1 LDLHGF
7 VYRFSYWAIPTLLA
21 ITLRE
26 VAHGWVARCHGDHTA
41 ELLGR
46 LNLNPLRHI
55 DPIGTVIVP
64 ALFLALELPIFG
76 WAKPVPVAL
85 TALQNPRR
93 AAVLTALAGP
103 AANVVMAL
111 FWCAVMGT
119 IIRVTHP
126 GTVEKWV
133 LLMSYAGIL
142 SNASLAIVYL
152 LPIPP
157 LDGWRVMSAFLPAR
171 WNQGAEKFA
180 PAGMFIVVG
189 LSVFKMFSWLLI
201 PTYGVAGQVISVLS
215 ARPAA

>member
-7 VYRFSYWAIPTLLA
+7 VYRFSYWAIPTLFA

-26 VAHGWVARCHGDHTA
+26 VAHGWVARCYGDRSA

-64 ALFLALELPIFG
+64 ALLLALELPIFG

-85 TALQNPRR
+85 SALPNPRR
-93 AAVLTALAGP
+93 TAVLTALAGP
-103 AANVVMAL
+103 TANVVMAL

-119 IIRVTHP
+119 IIRAAHP

-142 SNASLAIVYL
+142 ANASLAIVYL

-157 LDGWRVMSAFLPAR
+157 LDGWRVLSAFLPAR

-180 PAGMFIVVG
+180 PAGMFIVVS
-189 LSVFKMFSWLLI
+189 LSVFKMFGWLLI
-201 PTYGVAGQVISVLS
+201 PTYGVAGQVIGVLS